1 MSKIIQFV
9 WIILIFV
16 IYSNLLYAKTLNG
29 VDIPDEIVEL
39 LNDARWRRASDIMGG
54 LHRFSDMSVVE
65 LDSFLKKTIVY
76 DATYYCPICKIYF
89 PIMAKSL
96 QIVCLNN
103 DFECLDG
110 FPENLD
116 YRLPPECPYC
126 NCIFPR
132 SEVTKEKLEEFATFI
147 WYPCFQALSDACERY
162 VFLLDNIIGLDAYA
176 KSEIF
181 FKYSV
186 NAKESRIY
194 LEKALQ
200 LLNTFVEEKS
210 KKNGIDAADIRLLI
224 FRIDLSRQLSEW
236 KTAKKYCDELK
247 NWINQESY
255 YKILLDL
262 EYELISNHN
271 KNRIRK
277 PIGNELHIAILNNE
291 KTNNNDFKNGIHI
304 LLKQLNK
311 DGKTAFFQAIQSN
324 RQSWVKYLLNNYK
337 ELVNTYDYYK
347 NSPLHWAAKLGNL
360 EQIKLLLNEGC
371 DIEALNVRKQTP
383 LFWAIRFGNYKAVE
397 MLLRKGADCYTED
410 YEKQSP
416 LQIACRYKNK
426 DSEKIFFKL
435 YDLQKKYKPNMYE
448 EIQKCYLIAQQYNVS
463 ALEFL
468 KKTGIKQDMK
478 GNNLLNNIP
487 ASGI

>member
-1 MSKIIQFV
+1 MDE
-9 WIILIFV
+9 
-16 IYSNLLYAKTLNG
+16 KTK
-29 VDIPDEIVEL
+29 
-39 LNDARWRRASDIMGG
+39 RTQ
-54 LHRFSDMSVVE
+54 
-65 LDSFLKKTIVY
+65 SFW
-76 DATYYCPICKIYF
+76 
-89 PIMAKSL
+89 
-96 QIVCLNN
+96 N
-103 DFECLDG
+103 
-110 FPENLD
+110 
-116 YRLPPECPYC
+116 
-126 NCIFPR
+126 PR
-132 SEVTKEKLEEFATFI
+132 
-147 WYPCFQALSDACERY
+147 
-162 VFLLDNIIGLDAYA
+162 
-176 KSEIF
+176 
-181 FKYSV
+181 
-186 NAKESRIY
+186 RIY

-262 EYELISNHN
+262 EYELITNHN

-360 EQIKLLLNEGC
+360 EQIKL
-371 DIEALNVRKQTP
+371 
-383 LFWAIRFGNYKAVE
+383 
-397 MLLRKGADCYTED
+397 
-410 YEKQSP
+410 
-416 LQIACRYKNK
+416 
-426 DSEKIFFKL
+426 
-435 YDLQKKYKPNMYE
+435 
-448 EIQKCYLIAQQYNVS
+448 
-463 ALEFL
+463 
-468 KKTGIKQDMK
+468 
-478 GNNLLNNIP
+478 
-487 ASGI
+487 